1 MSITLKRPMF
11 RMGGQAGSEDT
22 GITSGLRQQYQVGRL
37 VTDESSPYANYPYG
51 VSENSYANPNLM
63 GIGSAANMY
72 GLLNSAINKAAPDKN
87 IFPKTNEEGE
97 VEPVSI
103 EEKLARI
110 MKQYEVTPE
119 QELNAVIGGIGSG
132 FSGAYTLGE
141 ALNKAAQARNQIIDP
156 KIQRAQEIKSKL
168 DLLPI
173 EQAYKEKLQMLKN
186 KDKTFA
192 LTDKINQLKV
202 GMNRL
207 YEIADKL
214 KDPSISDEDKK
225 KLLREKTILEGT
237 IETILPKSDPILEGF
252 LKSDLGAKLFK
263 SEIAAIKAERGV
275 KEDEKVTQDMYIEAI
290 KRVREKL
297 SKSNTDKGMKK
308 GGRVKMEEGGIS
320 ERYTTDETE
329 TELETDTADKGTD
342 INMIDFAAQ
351 QQNEIP
357 QPKMQQITPDQ
368 VQPLTYNEL
377 RARLPKEISNEV
389 VNLISKSKQA
399 LVDFANITTQKDAVD
414 FNAKYGVNLVLPQV

>member
-11 RMGGQAGSEDT
+11 RMGGKAGSEDT

-37 VTDESSPYANYPYG
+37 VTDEGGSYENYPYG
-51 VSENSYANPNLM
+51 VQQDPNLM
-63 GIGSAANMY
+63 GVGAAANMY

-87 IFPKTNEEGE
+87 IFPKTNEDGE
-97 VEPVSI
+97 VEPVSM
-103 EEKLARI
+103 EDKLARI

-119 QELNAVIGGIGSG
+119 QDLSAVISGLGQFGGS
-132 FSGAYTLGE
+132 YTLGE
-141 ALNKAAQARNQIIDP
+141 ALQKAAEKRNQIIEP
-156 KIQRAQEIKSKL
+156 KLQRAQDIKAKL

-173 EQAYKEKLQMLKN
+173 EQGYKEKLQMLKN

-192 LTDKINQLKV
+192 LSDKINQLKV

-214 KDPSISDEDKK
+214 KDPTTSEKQKK
-225 KLLREKTILEGT
+225 ELLREKTILEGT

-297 SKSNTDKGMKK
+297 SKSNIDKGMKK
-308 GGRVKMEEGGIS
+308 GGRVKMEDGGIS
-320 ERYTTDETE
+320 ERYTTDDTE
-329 TELETDTADKGTD
+329 SDDPEQGTD
-342 INMIDFAAQ
+342 INIADFAAQ

-357 QPKMQQITPDQ
+357 KPEMQQIAPDQ
-368 VQPLTYNEL
+368 IQPLTYNEL

-399 LVDFANITTQKDAVD
+399 LVDFANITTQKDAVE

>member
-1 MSITLKRPMF
+1 MSITFKRPMF

-72 GLLNSAINKAAPDKN
+72 GLLNGAINKAAPDKN
-87 IFPKTNEEGE
+87 IFPKTDNEGE
-97 VEPVSI
+97 VQPVSI
-103 EEKLARI
+103 EDKLARI

-119 QELNAVIGGIGSG
+119 QDLSAVISGLGQFGGS
-132 FSGAYTLGE
+132 YTLGE
-141 ALNKAAQARNQIIDP
+141 ALQKAAEKRNQIIEP
-156 KIQRAQEIKSKL
+156 KLQRAQDIKAKL

-173 EQAYKEKLQMLKN
+173 EQGYKEKLQMLKN

-207 YEIADKL
+207 YEIGDKL
-214 KDPSISDEDKK
+214 KDPNTSAEDKK

-263 SEIAAIKAERGV
+263 SEIAAIKSEKGI
-275 KEDEKVTQDMYIEAI
+275 KDDEKVTHDMYIEAI

-308 GGRVKMEEGGIS
+308 GGRVKMEDGGIS
-320 ERYTTDETE
+320 ERYTTDDTE
-329 TELETDTADKGTD
+329 SDDPEQGTD
-342 INMIDFAAQ
+342 INIADFAAQ

-357 QPKMQQITPDQ
+357 KPEMQQIAPDQ
-368 VQPLTYNEL
+368 IQPLTYNEL

-399 LVDFANITTQKDAVD
+399 LVDFANITTQKDAVE